1 MTDSQWKRALEL
13 YDSVENLP
21 RDAALTLL
29 HSSAEDC
36 DVVQQVTAMLALVD
50 DGESGASPDIEGS
63 HTQYAGCSI
72 GRYDVINL
80 IGYGSSGD
88 VYAGHDRELARPV
101 ALKFMSLESG
111 SAAAAAE
118 RFIHEARA
126 ASALNHPNFVT
137 VHEVINWKSS
147 PVIVMELIEGR
158 PLRSV
163 CGSPMP
169 LSQVISIGSQVMQ
182 GLAVA
187 HSAGI
192 VHRDLKPEN
201 VMVRPDGLVKILD
214 LGLARRTI
222 AESSRQNLS
231 LTAGLPVGTLRYMS
245 PEQCR
250 GEPAV
255 AASDVFAAGI
265 VLYEMIAGRHPF
277 HADSP
282 LDTAHGIAWSAPRP
296 LNKFRSDVP
305 PWMDSL
311 VANLLAKDAPSRP
324 SAAAAAEA
332 LAAGGNGD
340 VPSSPAR
347 TARRYRR
354 GMLALACATVTILI
368 AGWLSRLPPRRTNAS
383 PEAQISPL
391 ASWLGAER
399 QPSVSADGARVAFA
413 FRGEQDSTSH
423 IYMKNVSN
431 TGSVRLTSDALADF
445 RPAFSPDGK
454 RVAFLRQGGG
464 RLRVMVIPSGGGAEH
479 QIGEIADILREYS
492 MMTWD
497 PQGQH
502 LLLADRI
509 SGSRSEVALFQI
521 SVETG
526 ARRQITFPPPGA
538 SDWMPAISP
547 DRRRLGYARVA
558 ENGRGDVWAMPVE
571 GGPAQRL
578 TDTNDVFF
586 CWTWAGDGKN
596 LLISYRISGRTY
608 LWRKPIHG
616 GKAARVAG
624 LDDQVKELSITRKG
638 DLLVYGSSTE
648 DDFNVWR
655 YPLPPSTD
663 APKAIIAS
671 AAYDGDARYSPDG
684 ARIGFASTR
693 SGQSNIWL
701 CSSDGSDLRQLTSL
715 ESNGYTAG
723 SPSWSPDGKW
733 IAFDARSDRSASSIF
748 IVGALGGTPK
758 RLTGPGPTDIIPT
771 WSRDGRWVYFSSDRG
786 GGPLQIWK
794 VPAAG
799 GAPLQVTRNGGLE
812 SFESPDGRYLY
823 YTKRGRKTGFWR
835 MPLAGGEETFLPEL
849 AVVANRYWQGTP
861 QGIYFVAPS
870 EVPALELFHFSGG
883 DVSRVM
889 SLPVQPAAV
898 GGGLSISRDGRS
910 FLYMQ
915 ADVATSNL
923 MVVRNFH

>member
-1 MTDSQWKRALEL
+1 MTDSQWKRVLEL

-21 RDAALTLL
+21 TDVALTRLNC
-29 HSSAEDC
+29 SAEDP
-36 DVVQQVTAMLALVD
+36 DVVQRVAAMLTSAD
-50 DGESGASPDIEGS
+50 DGESGASPDGEGLQ
-63 HTQYAGCSI
+63 TQYAGCSI
-72 GRYDVINL
+72 GRYDVGSL
-80 IGYGSSGD
+80 IGHGSSGD

-101 ALKFMSLESG
+101 ALKFMSPESG
-111 SAAAAAE
+111 GAAAAAE
-118 RFIHEARA
+118 RFMHEARA
-126 ASALNHPNFVT
+126 ASALNHPNIVT
-137 VHEVINWKSS
+137 VHEVISWKSS

-158 PLRSV
+158 PLRSF

-182 GLAVA
+182 ALAVA

-222 AESSRQNLS
+222 VESSRQNRS
-231 LTAGLPVGTLRYMS
+231 LTAGLPMGTLRYMS

-250 GEPAV
+250 GDPAG

-282 LDTAHGIAWSAPRP
+282 LDTAHGIVWSAPQP
-296 LNKFRSDVP
+296 LNKIRSDVP
-305 PWMDSL
+305 PWMDAL
-311 VANLLAKDAPSRP
+311 IANLLAKDARSRP

-340 VPSSPAR
+340 VPSSPSRA
-347 TARRYRR
+347 ARRHRQ

-368 AGWLSRLPPRRTNAS
+368 AGFLSLLPPRRTNSS

-413 FRGEQDSTSH
+413 FRGEKDSTSH
-423 IYMKNVSN
+423 IYIKNVSN
-431 TGSVRLTSDALADF
+431 TGSVRLTSDALPDF
-445 RPAFSPDGK
+445 RPVFSPDGK
-454 RVAFLRQGGG
+454 RLAFLRQAGG
-464 RLRVMVIPSGGGAEH
+464 RLRVMVIPSGGGAAH
-479 QIGEIADILREYS
+479 QVGEIADILREYS

-497 PQGQH
+497 PLGQY
-502 LLLADRI
+502 LLLADRV
-509 SGSRSEVALFQI
+509 SESRSEVALFQI

-526 ARRQITFPPPGA
+526 TRRQITFPPPGT

-547 DRRRLGYARVA
+547 DGRRLGYDRIV
-558 ENGRGDVWAMPVE
+558 ENGRGDIWAMPVE

-578 TDTNDVFF
+578 THTNDVFF

-596 LLISYRISGRTY
+596 LLISYRISGRAN
-608 LWRKPIHG
+608 LWREPIHG
-616 GKAARVAG
+616 GKATRVAG

-638 DLLVYGSSTE
+638 DLLVYGSSTG

-655 YPLPPSTD
+655 YPLPPSTE
-663 APKAIIAS
+663 APKAVIAS

-684 ARIGFASTR
+684 ARIAFASTR
-693 SGQSNIWL
+693 SGQSNIWV
-701 CSSDGSDLRQLTSL
+701 CASDGSDLRQLTSL
-715 ESNGYTAG
+715 EPTGYTAG

-733 IAFDARSDRSASSIF
+733 IAFDARSERSASSIF
-748 IVGALGGTPK
+748 IVGISGGKPK
-758 RLTGPGPTDIIPT
+758 RLTGPGPTDMIPT

-786 GGPLQIWK
+786 AGPLQIWK
-794 VPAAG
+794 VPAAE
-799 GAPLQVTRNGGLE
+799 GAAVQVTRDGGFE
-812 SFESPDGRYLY
+812 SFESLDGRYLY
-823 YTKRGRKTGFWR
+823 YTKGGRKTGFWR

-849 AVVANRYWQGTP
+849 AVVANRYWQSSP

-883 DVSRVM
+883 GVSRVM
-889 SLPVQPAAV
+889 SLPVRPAAV
-898 GGGLSISRDGRS
+898 GRGLSISSDGRS

-915 ADVATSNL
+915 ADIATSNL